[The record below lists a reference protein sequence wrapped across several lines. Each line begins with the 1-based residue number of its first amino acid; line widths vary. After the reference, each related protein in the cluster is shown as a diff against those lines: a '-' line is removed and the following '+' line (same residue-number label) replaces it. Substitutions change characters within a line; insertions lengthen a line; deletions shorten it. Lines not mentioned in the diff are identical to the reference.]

1 MRQGGNMKNI
11 GLITGLSLFLLNSVP
26 TLAQTHP
33 HLEFSKITT
42 TLLSVEERM
51 VSPEELLLLSDN
63 AAEVESFQEGVDPM
77 AIADII
83 FKIWDIIKDGKPVVN
98 VQYKNANALPNIANR
113 KWEALTGWKNERSMT
128 FGVSTENLYGIKTV
142 DLEYKVKLLYGGGVK
157 GKGQYIA
164 SARVVPTKVD
174 VKWGYNLDV
183 SVEVPSILNL
193 ASIDDPLA
201 AINMDV
207 TYKIS
212 TILRS
217 YSESNSYEL
226 RGNGM
231 MKADD
236 KVIFD
241 AVLR

>member
-1 MRQGGNMKNI
+1 MKNTGLFA
-11 GLITGLSLFLLNSVP
+11 GLILVLFNSVP
-26 TLAQTHP
+26 SLADSDP
-33 HLEFSKITT
+33 HLVFSKVTT
-42 TLLSVEERM
+42 TLKSVEERA
-51 VSPEELLLLSDN
+51 VSPEEMFLLN
-63 AAEVESFQEGVDPM
+63 ENQAEFESFQEGVDPM
-77 AIADII
+77 AIADIV

-113 KWEALTGWKNERSMT
+113 KWEALTGWKTERSMT
-128 FGVSTENLYGIKTV
+128 FGVSTENVYGIKTV

-164 SARVVPTKVD
+164 SARVVPSKVD

-183 SVEVPSILNL
+183 TVEVPSILNL

-201 AINMDV
+201 SISMDV

-217 YSESNSYEL
+217 YSEANSYEVH
-226 RGNGM
+226 GDGF
-231 MKADD
+231 MKAGNNI
-236 KVIFD
+236 VFE
-241 AVLR
+241 ANSR

>member
-1 MRQGGNMKNI
+1 MKNI
-11 GLITGLSLFLLNSVP
+11 GIITALLLFNSVP
-26 TLAQTHP
+26 TLAHTDP
-33 HLEFSKITT
+33 HLEFSKVTT
-42 TLLSVEERM
+42 NLISVEERM
-51 VSPEELLLLSDN
+51 VSSEEFLFLN
-63 AAEVESFQEGVDPM
+63 VNENESITFQEGVDPM
-77 AIADII
+77 AIADIA

-113 KWEALTGWKNERSMT
+113 KWEALTGWKSERSMT
-128 FGVSTENLYGIKTV
+128 FGVSTENAYGIKTV

-157 GKGQYIA
+157 GKGLYIA
-164 SARVVPTKVD
+164 SARVVPSKVD

-193 ASIDDPLA
+193 ASIEDPLA
-201 AINMDV
+201 AISMDV

-217 YSESNSYEL
+217 YSESNGYEL

-231 MKADD
+231 MKADN
-236 KVIFD
+236 KIIFD
-241 AVLR
+241 AISR